1 MPPACNGVT
10 IRDLLLNAVVM
21 RWQIIKVPLFRGLSE
36 QITEKLCFSIKP
48 YLAMRLD
55 TIYKVRARPVL
66 SALYSRTVLPTWSA
80 ATCAR
85 TDVTRGN
92 LKSGICFVSAQ
103 EKEVGRE
110 MFIVNQGQVT
120 LTKQDYEI
128 ATKGVNSSF
137 GEDAMLN
144 DGLRRDHN
152 AVADSDSE
160 LGFITRTDI
169 VEIGKQYP
177 ALLEKLTA
185 VREQTD
191 TARSHFA

>member
-1 MPPACNGVT
+1 M
-10 IRDLLLNAVVM
+10 
-21 RWQIIKVPLFRGLSE
+21 
-36 QITEKLCFSIKP
+36 
-48 YLAMRLD
+48 
-55 TIYKVRARPVL
+55 
-66 SALYSRTVLPTWSA
+66 
-80 ATCAR
+80 
-85 TDVTRGN
+85 
-92 LKSGICFVSAQ
+92 SAQ